1 MEADGL
7 ASRSKMA
14 LFGHTKA
21 AGIARFSA
29 MRVHSA
35 GILRFHILAMSL
47 STRSSTERNGSL
59 HSTVR

>member
-1 MEADGL
+1 
-7 ASRSKMA
+7 MA